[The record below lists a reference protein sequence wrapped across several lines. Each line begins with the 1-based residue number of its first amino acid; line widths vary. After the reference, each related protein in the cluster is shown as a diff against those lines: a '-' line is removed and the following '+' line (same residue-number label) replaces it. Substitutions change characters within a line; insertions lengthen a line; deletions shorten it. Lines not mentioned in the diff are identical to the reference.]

1 MKALA
6 TGLLVVAAILF
17 VISSGLEE
25 SHPAWGYVRATA
37 EAAMVGALAD
47 WFAVNALFKHPL
59 GLPVPHTAIVPERQ
73 GEIADGLATFVS
85 NNFLAGEVVGE
96 KLEGAELAKTFGQ
109 WLAKPENAS
118 SLIDDVVLAAQ
129 VISRKMGEDEV
140 VKIVVEK
147 VFFDRLGEH
156 GKQLEAEVQEYEQLH
171 GWTKE
176 VFASVERG
184 LGEAVQPVDTK
195 VRQQLEAELAGL
207 ADALTHNKELQARVD
222 PWIVSAVTHLAD
234 AGRGQVGALISQT
247 VRDWDPDELVDLIE
261 PKVGRDLQFVRI
273 NGTLVGGLVGLLLFV
288 ASELFF

>member
-25 SHPAWGYVRATA
+25 SRPAWGYVRATA

-59 GLPVPHTAIVPERQ
+59 GLPIPHTAIVPERQ
-73 GEIADGLATFVS
+73 GEIADGLAKFVS

-118 SLIDDVVLAAQ
+118 SLIDDVVLGAQ

-184 LGEAVQPVDTK
+184 LGEAAQPVDSK

-222 PWIVSAVTHLAD
+222 PWIVSAVAHLAD

-247 VRDWDPDELVDLIE
+247 VRDWDPDELVDLVE

-273 NGTLVGGLVGLLLFV
+273 NGTLVGGFVGFLLFA